1 MGKTIIKVYKVFL
14 ETSIFIRYFTADD
27 KKKFKDCVHLLELIE
42 KGAKVR
48 PYTSNIVLLEI
59 LFVLTRVY
67 KFSKKEVLEAV
78 QKILNL
84 RNLTLIEKTNT
95 KEAMKTFQRLNIKY
109 ADCLI
114 ATQVPAGATIV
125 SYDADFSKIKN
136 LSVAL
141 PGEL

>member
-1 MGKTIIKVYKVFL
+1 MDKVFL

-27 KKKFKDCVHLLELIE
+27 KKKLGDCVHLLELIE
-42 KGAKVR
+42 KGAKIR

-67 KFSKKEVLEAV
+67 EFSKKEVLEAIF
-78 QKILNL
+78 KILGL

-95 KEAMKTFQRLNIKY
+95 RAAMKTFRRLNIKY

-114 ATQVPAGATIV
+114 ATQVPKNSKIIT
-125 SYDADFSKIKN
+125 YDVDFSKIKT
-136 LSVAL
+136 VAFAT
-141 PGEL
+141 PEEFS